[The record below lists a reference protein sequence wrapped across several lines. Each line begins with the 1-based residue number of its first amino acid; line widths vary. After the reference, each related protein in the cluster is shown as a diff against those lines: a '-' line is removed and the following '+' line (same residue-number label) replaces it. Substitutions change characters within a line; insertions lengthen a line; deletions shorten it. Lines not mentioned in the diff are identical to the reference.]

1 MIFQDLMTALNPV
14 LRVDDQ
20 IAEVIRLHSSCSK
33 SEALKG
39 ALEMLEKVGIPAS
52 RGGTTPTSSPA
63 G

>member
-1 MIFQDLMTALNPV
+1 MTALNPV